1 MELEIKNH
9 SDQITHLALRGRLD
23 TAAVGEIELKF
34 TSHTVPTAKP
44 LLLDMSEVIFVSSL
58 GLRMLVTV
66 AKALD
71 HRGVKMVL
79 LNPQPGCARGP
90 QTFGI
95 RSADAHLQRRG
106 DSAGISCGRRKP
118 IRSRGCFSPCFARRL
133 CSDVLPTTSSLS
145 LSTIFPPLK
154 YKSRLHSNQNGIS
167 TRKRFLYRWQTR
179 GFM

>member
-79 LNPQPGCARGP
+79 LSPQPAVRE
-90 QTFGI
+90 I
-95 RSADAHLQRRG
+95 
-106 DSAGISCGRRKP
+106 
-118 IRSRGCFSPCFARRL
+118 
-133 CSDVLPTTSSLS
+133 LS
-145 LSTIFPPLK
+145 LSGLDQLMPIYNDEGTALA
-154 YKSRLHSNQNGIS
+154 
-167 TRKRFLYRWQTR
+167 FLTR
-179 GFM
+179 GEGR